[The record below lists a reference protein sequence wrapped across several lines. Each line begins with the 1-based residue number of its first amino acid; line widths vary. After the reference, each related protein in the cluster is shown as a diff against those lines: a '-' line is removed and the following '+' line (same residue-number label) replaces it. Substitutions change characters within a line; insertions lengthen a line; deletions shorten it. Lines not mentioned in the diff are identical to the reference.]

1 MVQHKNSRVCKHA
14 VSPLLLTKMVPL
26 GWHSNLRV
34 LSPNPSMKST
44 TTVQGYLCLDLDATA
59 SSFVT
64 LRKLLKF
71 PTFAFPV

>member
-1 MVQHKNSRVCKHA
+1 MVQHKNSRVCKQA

-44 TTVQGYLCLDLDATA
+44 TTVQQNLGLQYSLA
-59 SSFVT
+59 SHSQQVSLIYVT
-64 LRKLLKF
+64 CMAL
-71 PTFAFPV
+71 